1 MTFTRHTQP
10 LREDFT
16 SALDLEY
23 AEGFTY
29 LQVIQRVWLKAYKYE
44 QEAWQ
49 VDLLRRMTELHNGH
63 LRYRQVLISM
73 GRQNGK
79 TELAAALALWRLL
92 LGQDSW
98 IIGIA
103 SSREQADF
111 VYDRT
116 RIAIDRT
123 GWLQDE
129 FKATGTRGTK
139 GINGARYNVKP
150 AKDAALQGIPVALG
164 IVDEVHLLK
173 MELWTALVN
182 GTGARPDTLIVG
194 ITTAGDE
201 SSVLLKHLYEL
212 GDKAIAGEVQG
223 FGFFLWEAPEGS
235 IPDSDEQL
243 AQFLIAANPALA
255 SGRVDMATTIQ
266 EFKTLPPDQAIRY
279 RLNRFVSG
287 SDQSFVTGAMWAQ
300 NARSVDES
308 FPEGHVYFTIDADA
322 DMRYATITRTIKS
335 EGFYYTELVASIP
348 QPTPELLEKLCRW
361 LYRYKPLAYVIDASP
376 ALKGLAERLKSTGY
390 PVKTLNGG
398 DVLGASALFY
408 AKLAQRKVKHGSD
421 PLMSFQIPNTIRKT
435 VGDSFKI
442 FRKDKSVTIDAVRA
456 TAFGIYAVENYNLTR
471 PTIH

>member
-16 SALDLEY
+16 SALDLVY

-29 LQVIQRVWLKAYKYE
+29 LEVIQRVWLKAYGFE
-44 QEAWQ
+44 LEAWQ
-49 VDLLRRMTELHNGH
+49 VDLLRRMTELVDGH
-63 LRYRQVLISM
+63 LRYRQVLVSM

-79 TELAAALALWRLL
+79 TEIAAALALWRLL

-98 IIGIA
+98 TVGIA

-116 RIAIDRT
+116 RKAIDRT

-129 FKATGTRGTK
+129 FTATGTRGTK
-139 GINGARYNVKP
+139 GTNGAKYTVKP
-150 AKDAALQGIPVALG
+150 AKDGALQGIPVALG

-182 GTGARPDTLIVG
+182 GTGARPDTLVVG

-201 SSVLLKHLYEL
+201 SSELLKHLYEL
-212 GDKAIAGEVQG
+212 GAKAIAGDIEG
-223 FGFFLWEAPEGS
+223 FGFFLWEAPEPRV
-235 IPDSDEQL
+235 PDSDEEL

-266 EFKTLPPDQAIRY
+266 DVRSMPTQDALRY

-287 SDQSFVTGAMWAQ
+287 SDTSFVTGAMWAQ
-300 NARSVDES
+300 NARSVDEP
-308 FPEGHVYFTIDADA
+308 FPEGHCYFTVDSDP

-335 EGFYYTELVASIP
+335 EGFYYTELVASVP
-348 QPTPELLEKLCRW
+348 QPTDELLEKLCRW
-361 LYRYKPLAYVIDASP
+361 LYKYQPVAFVMDSKLSLAD
-376 ALKGLAERLKSTGY
+376 RLKKRGY
-390 PVKTLNGG
+390 PVKVITGG
-398 DVLGASALFY
+398 DVLGASSLFY
-408 AKLAQRKVKHGSD
+408 AKLAQRKVKHGND
-421 PLMSFQIPNTIRKT
+421 PLMSLQLPNTIRKT
-435 VGDSFKI
+435 VGDTFKI

-456 TAFGIYAVENYNLTR
+456 TAFGVYAAETFNLTK